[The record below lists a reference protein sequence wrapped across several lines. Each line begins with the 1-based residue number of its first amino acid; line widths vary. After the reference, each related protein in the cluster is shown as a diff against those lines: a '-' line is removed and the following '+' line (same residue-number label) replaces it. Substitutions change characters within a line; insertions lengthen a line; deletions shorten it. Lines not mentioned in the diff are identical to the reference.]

1 MRKICKLIV
10 FTVLTMTVTAANA
23 APTLPPP
30 PQENEMDAMLQYLRE
45 QYPNIEIP
53 ASVDVVWVDST
64 GRGQEADMEEAL
76 KRGAVITRSS
86 PPVNATTKDIANA
99 DPTGVTIYPQAPD
112 PFQAATGDFGDGKNE
127 ADEAEEFYDDADE
140 PGSGTDREVR
150 DAQLARHWLDI
161 REDLSLRDIDRKA
174 LNLAQDFA
182 EAKHAVPPVSL
193 LGQNGALS
201 YAYGDHIPRIVCR
214 PNHLTDIAL
223 QPGEKVTAVH
233 AGDTA
238 RWQIAPATSGA
249 DGQETVHV
257 IVKPLMPDI
266 RTNLLVMTSRR
277 TYNLDLLS
285 SASDFIPAVRF
296 SYPDDT
302 RNAWSALI
310 AEGKKKEAAEQDVY
324 NLSPDDLYFGYEV
337 TKGKEL
343 SWRPVRVFDDGVK
356 TYLEMPAKYKSLE
369 APVLMFYEG
378 SQLKLVNYRVKDR
391 FYVADRIMTK
401 KAVLM
406 AGKSRVVIERKKE
419 SKKAVNAAS
428 PSEGSR

>member
-1 MRKICKLIV
+1 
-10 FTVLTMTVTAANA
+10 
-23 APTLPPP
+23 
-30 PQENEMDAMLQYLRE
+30 MDTMLQYLRE

-53 ASVDVVWVDST
+53 TSADVIWVEPT
-64 GRGQEADMEEAL
+64 GKGQEADIAEAL
-76 KRGAVITRSS
+76 KHGAVITRTSQ
-86 PPVNATTKDIANA
+86 PNGKNTANVDQATVTVTK
-99 DPTGVTIYPQAPD
+99 YPQAPD
-112 PFQAATGDFGDGKNE
+112 PFQAATGDFGGDSSE
-127 ADEAEEFYDDADE
+127 DFYYDDENE
-140 PGSGTDREVR
+140 PNDTADREVR

-161 REDLSLRDIDRKA
+161 REDLSLREVDQKG
-174 LNLAQDFA
+174 LSLVQDFA

-193 LGQNGALS
+193 MNQNGALS

-214 PNHLTDIAL
+214 PNHLTDIAV

-238 RWQIAPATSGA
+238 RWQIAPAASGA

-266 RTNLLVMTSRR
+266 RTNLLVMSDRR

-285 SASDFIPAVRF
+285 SATNFIPAVRF
-296 SYPDDT
+296 SYPEDT
-302 RNAWSALI
+302 LNGWRAFI
-310 AEGKKKEAAEQDVY
+310 EEGKKKQVREEQDVY
-324 NLSPDDLYFGYEV
+324 SLSPDDLYFGYEV

-343 SWRPVRVFDDGVK
+343 SWRPVRIFDDGVK

-378 SQLKLVNYRVKDR
+378 NQLKLVNYRVKDR

-406 AGKSRVVIERKKE
+406 AGKSRVVIERRKE
-419 SKKAVNAAS
+419 SKKTSQSAS
-428 PSEGSR
+428 SSEGSR

>member
-1 MRKICKLIV
+1 MRKIWELTV
-10 FTVLTMTVTAANA
+10 FTMLMTTISATIANA
-23 APTLPPP
+23 AVSAPPP
-30 PQENEMDAMLQYLRE
+30 LENGMEEMLRYLRE
-45 QYPNIEIP
+45 QYPNVEIP
-53 ASVDVVWVDST
+53 ASADVIWVEPT
-64 GRGQEADMEEAL
+64 GQGAEADIAKTL
-76 KRGAVITRSS
+76 RQGAIVTRAPGPSGK
-86 PPVNATTKDIANA
+86 NTANA
-99 DPTGVTIYPQAPD
+99 SQAGATVTVTKYPQAPD
-112 PFQAATGDFGDGKNE
+112 PFQAATGDFGEGSD
-127 ADEAEEFYDDADE
+127 DEDLYYDDMAN
-140 PGSGTDREVR
+140 REIQ

-161 REDLSLRDIDRKA
+161 REDLSLRDVDQKA
-174 LNLAQDFA
+174 LGLVQGFA

-193 LGQNGALS
+193 QNQNGALS
-201 YAYGDHIPRIVCR
+201 YVYGDHIPRIVCR

-238 RWQIAPATSGA
+238 RWQISPATSGS

-266 RTNLLVMTSRR
+266 RTNLLVMTSLR

-285 SASDFIPAVRF
+285 SANDFIPAMRF
-296 SYPDDT
+296 SYPEDT
-302 RNAWSALI
+302 LNGWRAFI
-310 AEGKKKEAAEQDVY
+310 EEGKKKQVKEDQDVY
-324 NLSPDDLYFGYEV
+324 TLSPDDLYFGYEV
-337 TKGKEL
+337 TKGREL
-343 SWRPVRVFDDGVK
+343 AWRPVRIFDDGTK
-356 TYLEMPAKYKSLE
+356 TYIEMPAKYKSLE

-419 SKKAVNAAS
+419 NRTRAEANQ
-428 PSEGSR
+428 

>member
-1 MRKICKLIV
+1 
-10 FTVLTMTVTAANA
+10 
-23 APTLPPP
+23 
-30 PQENEMDAMLQYLRE
+30 MDTMLQYLRE
-45 QYPNIEIP
+45 QYPNIAIP
-53 ASVDVVWVDST
+53 ASADVIWVEPT
-64 GRGQEADMEEAL
+64 GKGAEADIEEAM
-76 KRGAVITRSS
+76 KRGAIITRTSTAKS
-86 PPVNATTKDIANA
+86 TANA
-99 DPTGVTIYPQAPD
+99 GQTTETVTKYPQAPD
-112 PFQAATGDFGDGKNE
+112 PFQVATGDFGDDSG
-127 ADEAEEFYDDADE
+127 DFYYDDENESDNS
-140 PGSGTDREVR
+140 PDREVR

-161 REDLSLRDIDRKA
+161 REDLSLREVDQKA
-174 LNLAQDFA
+174 LSWVKDFE

-193 LGQNGALS
+193 MNQNGALS

-249 DGQETVHV
+249 DDQETVHV
-257 IVKPLMPDI
+257 VVKPLMPDI
-266 RTNLLVMTSRR
+266 RTNLLVMSDRR

-285 SASDFIPAVRF
+285 SATNFIPAVRF
-296 SYPDDT
+296 SYPEDT
-302 RNAWSALI
+302 LNGWKAFI
-310 AEGKKKEAAEQDVY
+310 EEGKKKQAREEQDVY

-337 TKGKEL
+337 TKGKEH

-406 AGKSRVVIERKKE
+406 AGKSRVVIERRKE
-419 SKKAVNAAS
+419 NRKTSRSAS
-428 PSEGSR
+428 SSEGSR